1 MVVLAFLKLLGCLG
15 LLMYGT
21 KLMGESLQQLAGDR
35 LRHILDS
42 LTTNRFT
49 SLLTGALVTA
59 MILSSTAASLMT
71 ISFVHAGMLTF
82 MQALPALMGVS
93 VGNTLV
99 AWLMAAELNFEF
111 SNYIYPL
118 MLVAFMLVQYRKRPA
133 LGESVFGFCFILLS
147 LGPIC
152 HLYDSMPAADQHTVA
167 AWLGMRGE
175 HYGAYVLLL
184 LVGAAV
190 TFAVQ
195 SSAAIMA
202 TSMVLCSTG
211 IWSVYAGAAFM
222 LGENIGRAIVTCRA
236 ASSAGTQARRTAFG
250 QLVFNLVGV
259 AWMFAAFPFVI
270 DFLCGFAHLD
280 PTAGTAASDH
290 NLAYVLA
297 AFHTGFNLCN
307 AALFIGWV
315 KPLERW
321 ATQRVGKPR
330 NSDEKQ
336 SELRFITKGLLD
348 TPEESVMEARKEII
362 NYTDTVTQM
371 FTQTRYLFSADNETD
386 FKNIFTLVEHYEEI
400 SDEMETDIAN
410 YLNRITAEEDV
421 PESLRPVICGMLREL
436 AEIESIGDSCHHI
449 AHTARRNFYSSQPL
463 TEAQL
468 EHIHQMF
475 QLTEQALE
483 QMRTLLFARK
493 PPRECPTAY
502 YIEKEINN
510 YRNQLRNLNFADV
523 NRGRYSYQ
531 TGAMYM
537 DVINEC
543 EQLSDCIINVTEAR
557 MESQGG

>member
-1 MVVLAFLKLLGCLG
+1 MSDWYSTYAQRYSDSVWIPFAKLEAFMKDVLVASGVPEADAETIGEVLIESDRRGIDSHGIGRLKPI
-15 LLMYGT
+15 YIDRID
-21 KLMGESLQQLAGDR
+21 AG
-35 LRHILDS
+35 ILDPVTRIEVLKDEKACVTLDGHNGMGHVVAKKAMEMAIAKAKEYGLGMAAVRNS
-42 LTTNRFT
+42 THYGIAGYYVTMATKEGMIGVTGTNARPSIAPT
-49 SLLTGALVTA
+49 HGVENMLGTNP
-59 MILSSTAASLMT
+59 
-71 ISFVHAGMLTF
+71 LTF
-82 MQALPALMGVS
+82 GLP
-93 VGNTLV
+93 TD
-99 AWLMAAELNFEF
+99 E
-111 SNYIYPL
+111 
-118 MLVAFMLVQYRKRPA
+118 
-133 LGESVFGFCFILLS
+133 
-147 LGPIC
+147 
-152 HLYDSMPAADQHTVA
+152 D
-167 AWLGMRGE
+167 
-175 HYGAYVLLL
+175 
-184 LVGAAV
+184 
-190 TFAVQ
+190 
-195 SSAAIMA
+195 
-202 TSMVLCSTG
+202 
-211 IWSVYAGAAFM
+211 
-222 LGENIGRAIVTCRA
+222 
-236 ASSAGTQARRTAFG
+236 
-250 QLVFNLVGV
+250 
-259 AWMFAAFPFVI
+259 FPFVI

-421 PESLRPVICGMLREL
+421 PASLRPVICGMLREL

-523 NRGRYSYQ
+523 NRGLYSYQ

-557 MESQGG
+557 IEAQGG